1 MVLNLQIK
9 ALIVSFIYGIIIS
22 YLIKL
27 QYKYLFPGK
36 YILQIV
42 VDMLFVFDIFLL
54 YFLILKY
61 INNGAFHIYFLFI
74 IIFGYVLGYKL
85 INRN

>member
-27 QYKYLFPGK
+27 QYKYLFPKK
-36 YILQIV
+36 YILQII

-74 IIFGYVLGYKL
+74 IIIGYVLGYKL